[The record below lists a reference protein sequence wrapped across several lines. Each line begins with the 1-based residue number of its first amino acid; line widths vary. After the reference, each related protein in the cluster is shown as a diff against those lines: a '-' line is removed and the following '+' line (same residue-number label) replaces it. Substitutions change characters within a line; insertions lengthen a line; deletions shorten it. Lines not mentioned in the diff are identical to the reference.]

1 MAAKLQLR
9 MGFMSALA
17 IPEFPH
23 PRSSDGDE
31 VRTALEVAAACWER
45 DEVEDT
51 VRWLRRAS
59 QAAAQSDHLER
70 AMELSK
76 WVADAARND
85 DAEEET
91 SPGPRSG
98 VVPTGVRVHLPPPP
112 ALPNLEPEP
121 TLAPPRAHE
130 EVLVED
136 DDDDVPTLIRRVPV
150 PLSHEGPEVIDID
163 AGLVAV
169 RRIGDRVEVTPL
181 APGGLAPPGAAV
193 VMMVAPSAYDADL
206 LARWLR

>member
-1 MAAKLQLR
+1 MT
-9 MGFMSALA
+9 ALA

-23 PRSSDGDE
+23 PRASDGDE
-31 VRTALEVAAACWER
+31 VRTAVEVAAACWDR
-45 DEVEDT
+45 GDIEDT

-76 WVADAARND
+76 WVADAARD
-85 DAEEET
+85 VDHEEET

-98 VVPTGVRVHLPPPP
+98 VVPTGTTIEVPPPP
-112 ALPNLEPEP
+112 ALPDLTPEP
-121 TLAPPRAHE
+121 PPEAALAAPRADE
-130 EVLVED
+130 ELEAEE
-136 DDDDVPTLIRRVPV
+136 DDDDVPTVIRRVPV
-150 PLSHEGPEVIDID
+150 PLPHDGPEVIDMD

-169 RRIGDRVEVTPL
+169 RRVGDRVEVTPL

-193 VMMVAPSAYDADL
+193 VMMVAPSDYDADL
-206 LARWLR
+206 LARMLR